1 MDDPATD
8 PASIKPSPALAPA
21 DPPPLTPAQ
30 FAALSRLS
38 ARLPARWIATRRRR
52 RFLFLALAAPGFL
65 AVFGTPLHHQFLMM
79 VVGFLLFGAAV
90 LFRIQTEP
98 LFLRADAAELWPFP
112 PSSTPASKDSRHA

>member
-8 PASIKPSPALAPA
+8 HASFNPSPALAPA

-65 AVFGTPLHHQFLMM
+65 AVFATPLHRQFLLLA
-79 VVGFLLFGAAV
+79 VGFLLFGAAV
-90 LFRIQTEP
+90 LFRGLTEP
-98 LFLRADAAELWPFP
+98 LFLRADAAELWPIP
-112 PSSTPASKDSRHA
+112 PSPTSASKDSRHA

>member
-1 MDDPATD
+1 MDDPATE
-8 PASIKPSPALAPA
+8 PASFTASRASPQA

-65 AVFGTPLHHQFLMM
+65 AVFATPLHHQFLLL
-79 VVGFLLFGAAV
+79 VAGFLLFGAAV
-90 LFRIQTEP
+90 LFRVRTEP
-98 LFLRADAAELWPFP
+98 LFLCADAAELWPFP
-112 PSSTPASKDSRHA
+112 PSSTPTSKDSRHA

>member
-8 PASIKPSPALAPA
+8 HASINPSPALAPA
-21 DPPPLTPAQ
+21 DPPPLTPTQ

-65 AVFGTPLHHQFLMM
+65 AVFATPLHHQFLLL

-90 LFRIQTEP
+90 LFRVRTEP
-98 LFLRADAAELWPFP
+98 LFLCADAAELWPFP
-112 PSSTPASKDSRHA
+112 PSPTPTSKDSRHA

>member
-1 MDDPATD
+1 MDDPAAE
-8 PASIKPSPALAPA
+8 PALINPLPALAAA
-21 DPPPLTPAQ
+21 DPPPLTAAQ

-65 AVFGTPLHHQFLMM
+65 AVFATPLHRQFLLL

-90 LFRIQTEP
+90 LFRVRTEP
-98 LFLRADAAELWPFP
+98 LFLRADAADLWPFP
-112 PSSTPASKDSRHA
+112 HSPTSASKDSRHA